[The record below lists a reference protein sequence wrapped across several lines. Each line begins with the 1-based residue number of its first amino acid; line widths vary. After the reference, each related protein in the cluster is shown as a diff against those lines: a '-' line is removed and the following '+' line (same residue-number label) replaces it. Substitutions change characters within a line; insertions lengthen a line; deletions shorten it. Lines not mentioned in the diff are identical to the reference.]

1 MPKEST
7 DCKFMVFI
15 INLMKK
21 HENISLLES
30 FQLKY
35 QLIDPRLDRNAGIYL
50 KIPEKQIELIE
61 THTLE
66 TIYK

>member
-21 HENISLLES
+21 HENICLLES

-50 KIPEKQIELIE
+50 KIPEKQI
-61 THTLE
+61 
-66 TIYK
+66 